1 MENECLVRA
10 RSHEQK
16 LKRRNDILVAAEE
29 LYLEGDGQ
37 LPSAAEVAKKASLAK
52 GTLYLYFSSKESLFL
67 EVLRGFLKG
76 WFENNLEVIEQEA
89 LRRPEDRDSAR
100 VAQQFVQYL
109 VKRKQFLHLASLS
122 QGVLEQGTDDEAV
135 LSHRR
140 FVSSMVKRTADA
152 LSELYDITPEDA
164 NKLMRTSYALV
175 IGMWQMSQIPTR
187 VAELMRQN
195 ALDNLIID
203 FSVAAE
209 EAVVSYWR
217 VLAPGMKCREFLR
230 QMAEQ
235 NRA

>member
-1 MENECLVRA
+1 
-10 RSHEQK
+10 
-16 LKRRNDILVAAEE
+16 
-29 LYLEGDGQ
+29 
-37 LPSAAEVAKKASLAK
+37 
-52 GTLYLYFSSKESLFL
+52 
-67 EVLRGFLKG
+67 
-76 WFENNLEVIEQEA
+76 
-89 LRRPEDRDSAR
+89 
-100 VAQQFVQYL
+100 VQYL

-152 LSELYDITPEDA
+152 LSELYAITPEDA

-175 IGMWQMSQIPTR
+175 IGMWQMSQIPDR

-235 NRA
+235 NQA